1 MSEPGSTI
9 TVLGL
14 GANLGDRLANLRGAV
29 ASLAEENIQILER
42 SHVYETPPAGGPPQ
56 PDYLNA
62 AVKVAAPF
70 DLAEVLARCLAIE
83 RRFGRVRPDPVRNG
97 PRPLD
102 LDILW
107 AAGGP
112 VTAGD
117 LVVPHPRL
125 HLRPFALVPL
135 LEVMPDARDG
145 DGRRYADLDVARA
158 AIRPV
163 DSL

>member
-1 MSEPGSTI
+1 MSETGSTI
-9 TVLGL
+9 TVVGL

-29 ASLAEENIQILER
+29 ASLAAESMEILGK

-62 AVKVAAPF
+62 AVKVVAPYG
-70 DLAEVLARCLAIE
+70 LEQVLACCLAIE
-83 RRFGRVRPDPVRNG
+83 RRFGRIRPDRVRNG

-107 AAGGP
+107 AASGP
-112 VTAGD
+112 FAAGD

-135 LEVMPDARDG
+135 LELMPDARDAE
-145 DGRRYADLDVARA
+145 GRRYADLDAARA
-158 AIRPV
+158 TIRRLAP
-163 DSL
+163 L